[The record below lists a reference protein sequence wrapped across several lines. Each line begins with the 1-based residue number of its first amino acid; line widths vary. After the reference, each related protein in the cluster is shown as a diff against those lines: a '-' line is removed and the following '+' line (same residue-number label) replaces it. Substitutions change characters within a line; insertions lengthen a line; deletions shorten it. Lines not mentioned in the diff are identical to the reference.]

1 MTLAVEARDLGRWY
15 GDVVGVSDVS
25 LSIEGG
31 IVGLLGANGAGKSTF
46 LKLLVGELRPSRG
59 SIRVLGEEPFAN
71 ARLYRRLGFAPQQD
85 ALWGDMTARET
96 LEFLLRVSGS
106 TKTDARRLAV
116 RALERVKLVE
126 AADRR
131 VAGFSKGMRQRVRI
145 AQAIA
150 HSPEFVVLDEP
161 LNGLDPLARRDTL
174 DLLRELGAGGT
185 HVLVSSHVLHEVEEL
200 TRTIVLLHRGRVLA
214 LGSSPEIRA
223 LLDRRPRRVA
233 IHARDP
239 RRLARALLDLDGV
252 TAVRLGEDG
261 LLDVETSRLEEL
273 QARLPAIAAEQRA
286 GVRGLSVSDA
296 SLDALFDDLVGG
308 LR

>member
-1 MTLAVEARDLGRWY
+1 LTLAVEARDLGRWY

-31 IVGLLGANGAGKSTF
+31 VVGLLGANGAGKSTF

>member
-1 MTLAVEARDLGRWY
+1 MTTVVEAADLGRWY

-25 LSIEGG
+25 LRIEGG

-59 SIRVLGEEPFAN
+59 WIRVLGEEPFAN

-85 ALWGDMTARET
+85 ALWGDLTARET
-96 LEFLLRVSGS
+96 LEFLLRVSGFDRS
-106 TKTDARRLAV
+106 DARDRAT
-116 RALERVKLVE
+116 RALERVRLVD

-150 HSPEFVVLDEP
+150 HDPALVVLDEP
-161 LNGLDPLARRDTL
+161 LNGLDPLARRDTIE
-174 DLLRELGAGGT
+174 LLRELGVAGV

-214 LGSSPEIRA
+214 LGPAPEIRD

-233 IHARDP
+233 IRARDP

-252 TAVRLGEDG
+252 TSVRLGADG
-261 LLDVETSRLEEL
+261 QLDVETSRLEEL
-273 QARLPAIAAEQRA
+273 QARFPAIAAEARA
-286 GVRGLSVSDA
+286 GVNGLAVSDA
-296 SLDALFDDLVGG
+296 SLDALFDDLVGNP
-308 LR
+308 R

>member
-1 MTLAVEARDLGRWY
+1 VTHAVEARDLGRWY
-15 GDVVGVSDVS
+15 GDVVGVSDIS
-25 LSIEGG
+25 LGIEGG
-31 IVGLLGANGAGKSTF
+31 VVGLLGANGAGKSTF
-46 LKLLVGELRPSRG
+46 LKLLVGELKPSRG

-71 ARLYRRLGFAPQQD
+71 RHLYRRLGFAPQQD
-85 ALWGDMTARET
+85 ALWGDLTARET
-96 LEFLLRVSGS
+96 LEFLLRVSGFP
-106 TKTDARRLAV
+106 KQEARDRAA

-150 HSPEFVVLDEP
+150 HDPALVVLDEP

-174 DLLRELGAGGT
+174 DLFRDLGESGT

-214 LGSSPEIRA
+214 LGSAPEIRA

-233 IHARDP
+233 IRARDP
-239 RRLARALLDLDGV
+239 RRLARALLDVEGV
-252 TAVRLGEDG
+252 TAVRLGDDG

-273 QARLPAIAAEQRA
+273 QARLPAIADAARA

-308 LR
+308 VR

>member
-1 MTLAVEARDLGRWY
+1 MTFAVEARDLGRWY

-25 LSIEGG
+25 LAIEGG

-96 LEFLLRVSGS
+96 LEFLLRVSGA
-106 TKTDARRLAV
+106 TKPDARRLAV
-116 RALERVKLVE
+116 RALERVKLVD

-131 VAGFSKGMRQRVRI
+131 VGGFSKGMRQRVRI

-150 HSPEFVVLDEP
+150 HGPEIVVLDEP

-174 DLLRELGAGGT
+174 DLLRELGAAGT
-185 HVLVSSHVLHEVEEL
+185 HVLISSHVLHEVEEL

-223 LLDRRPRRVA
+223 LLDQRPRRVA
-233 IHARDP
+233 IRARDP

-252 TAVRLGEDG
+252 TAVRLGDDG

-273 QARLPAIAAEQRA
+273 QSRLPAIAAEQRA
-286 GVRGLSVSDA
+286 GVRGLQVSDA

-308 LR
+308 VR

>member
-1 MTLAVEARDLGRWY
+1 LTLAVEARDLGRWY

-252 TAVRLGEDG
+252 TAVRLGENG

>member
-1 MTLAVEARDLGRWY
+1 MTLAVEATDLGRWY
-15 GDVVGVSDVS
+15 GDVVGLSDVS

-59 SIRVLGEEPFAN
+59 SIRVLGELPFAN
-71 ARLYRRLGFAPQQD
+71 RRLYRQLGFAPQQD
-85 ALWGDMTARET
+85 ALWADLTARQT
-96 LEFLLRVSGS
+96 LEFLLRISGFARG
-106 TKTDARRLAV
+106 DARARAQ
-116 RALERVKLVE
+116 RALERVKLVD

-131 VAGFSKGMRQRVRI
+131 VGGFSKGMRQRVRI

-150 HSPEFVVLDEP
+150 HDPAVVVLDEP

-174 DLLRELGAGGT
+174 DLLRGLGDAGT

-214 LGSSPEIRA
+214 LGSAPKIRD

-233 IHARDP
+233 IRARDP
-239 RRLARALLDLDGV
+239 RRLARALLDVEGT

-261 LLDVETSRLEEL
+261 LLDVET
-273 QARLPAIAAEQRA
+273 ARLDALQSALPEIAARERA
-286 GVRGLSVSDA
+286 GVRSLSVSDA

-308 LR
+308 AR

>member
-1 MTLAVEARDLGRWY
+1 MTLAVEARELGRWY

-25 LSIEGG
+25 LRIEGG

-71 ARLYRRLGFAPQQD
+71 AKLYRRIGFAPQQD
-85 ALWGDMTARET
+85 ALWSDLTARGT
-96 LEFLLRVSGS
+96 LEFLLRVSGFS
-106 TKTDARRLAV
+106 RGDSEARAL
-116 RALERVKLVE
+116 RALERVKLVD

-131 VAGFSKGMRQRVRI
+131 VGGFSKGMRQRVRI

-150 HSPEFVVLDEP
+150 HDPEFVVLDEP

-174 DLLRELGAGGT
+174 DLFRDLAEGGT

-233 IHARDP
+233 IRARDP
-239 RRLARALLDLDGV
+239 RRLARALLDVDGV
-252 TAVRLGEDG
+252 TAVRLGDDG
-261 LLDVETSRLEEL
+261 LLDVETSRLDEL
-273 QARLPAIAAEQRA
+273 QTRFPAIAAAERA
-286 GVRGLSVSDA
+286 GVSSLSVSDA

>member
-1 MTLAVEARDLGRWY
+1 MTPAVEARELGRWY

-31 IVGLLGANGAGKSTF
+31 VVGLLGANGAGKSTF

-59 SIRVLGEEPFAN
+59 SIRVLGETPFAN

-96 LEFLLRVSGS
+96 VEFLLRVSGAA
-106 TKTDARRLAV
+106 KADARRRAL
-116 RALERVKLVE
+116 RALERVKLAD

-150 HSPEFVVLDEP
+150 HEPAIVVLDEP

-214 LGSSPEIRA
+214 LGSAPEIRA
-223 LLDRRPRRVA
+223 LLDTRPRRVA

-239 RRLARALLDLDGV
+239 RRLARALLELDGV
-252 TAVRLGEDG
+252 TAVRLGDDG
-261 LLDVETSRLEEL
+261 LIDVETSRLEEL
-273 QARLPAIAAEQRA
+273 QTRLPAIATQERA

-308 LR
+308 VR

>member
-252 TAVRLGEDG
+252 TAVRLGENG

>member
-1 MTLAVEARDLGRWY
+1 LTLAVEARDLGRWY

>member
-1 MTLAVEARDLGRWY
+1 MTYAVEARDLGRWY

-25 LSIEGG
+25 LRIEGG
-31 IVGLLGANGAGKSTF
+31 VVGLLGANGAGKSTF
-46 LKLLVGELRPSRG
+46 LKLLVGELKPSRG

-71 ARLYRRLGFAPQQD
+71 SHLYRRVGFAPQQD
-85 ALWGDMTARET
+85 ALWGDLTARET
-96 LEFLLRVSGS
+96 LLFLLRVSGFQ
-106 TKTDARRLAV
+106 KAEARDRAA

-150 HSPEFVVLDEP
+150 HDPALVVLDEP

-174 DLLRELGAGGT
+174 DLFRDLGESGT

-214 LGSSPEIRA
+214 LGSAPEIRA

-233 IHARDP
+233 IRARDP
-239 RRLARALLDLDGV
+239 RRLARELLDVEGV
-252 TAVRLGEDG
+252 TAVRLGDDR

-273 QARLPAIAAEQRA
+273 QARLPAIAAAARA

-296 SLDALFDDLVGG
+296 SLDSLFDDLVGG
-308 LR
+308 VR

>member
-1 MTLAVEARDLGRWY
+1 MTFAVEARELGRWY
-15 GDVVGVSDVS
+15 GDVVGLSDVS
-25 LSIEGG
+25 LAIEGG
-31 IVGLLGANGAGKSTF
+31 VVGLLGANGAGKSTF

-85 ALWGDMTARET
+85 ALWSDMTARDT
-96 LEFLLRVSGS
+96 VEFLLRVSGA
-106 TKTDARRLAV
+106 TKRDAKPLAQ
-116 RALERVKLVE
+116 RALERVKLVD

-150 HSPEFVVLDEP
+150 HDPEVVVLDEP

-174 DLLRELGAGGT
+174 DLFRELGEAGK

-200 TRTIVLLHRGRVLA
+200 TRTVVLLHRGRVLA
-214 LGSSPEIRA
+214 LGSAPEIRA

-233 IHARDP
+233 IRARDP
-239 RRLARALLDLDGV
+239 RRLARALLGLDGV
-252 TAVRLGEDG
+252 AAVRLGDDG
-261 LLDVETSRLEEL
+261 LIDVETSRLDEL
-273 QARLPAIAAEQRA
+273 QARLPGIAAQERA
-286 GVRGLSVSDA
+286 GVRSLSVSDA

-308 LR
+308 AR